1 MEIYI
6 GYIAGI
12 CTTIAFLPQV
22 IKVYNTKSTKD
33 ISLGMFIIFTFG
45 VFCWLIYGL
54 IIQDI
59 PIILANLVTIFLA
72 GFILISK
79 IKYK

>member
-1 MEIYI
+1 METYI

-72 GFILISK
+72 SFILISK